1 MDQRKEIENAFKN
14 NLFFCHLE
22 DKYIRMLSGITTVK
36 SFKKGETIIK
46 EGEKAMGLYIV
57 IEGIVKIY
65 KISKDGKEHI
75 IHIFGEGEI
84 FAEVSLA
91 ENQTYPA
98 WAEALTDVKIG
109 FIPRDLILANLRKD
123 PTLALAMIGVC
134 ILRLKNLVLSI
145 ENIKMKN
152 ARERTLF
159 FLWEMTEK
167 GKKSEVTFSI
177 TQNQLSLLLGI
188 TPETFSRI
196 IKKLKEENIILK
208 TSGNRKFIL
217 AIDKLKE
224 SLKR

>member
-1 MDQRKEIENAFKN
+1 
-14 NLFFCHLE
+14 
-22 DKYIRMLSGITTVK
+22 
-36 SFKKGETIIK
+36 
-46 EGEKAMGLYIV
+46 
-57 IEGIVKIY
+57 
-65 KISKDGKEHI
+65 
-75 IHIFGEGEI
+75 
-84 FAEVSLA
+84 

>member
-1 MDQRKEIENAFKN
+1 
-14 NLFFCHLE
+14 
-22 DKYIRMLSGITTVK
+22 
-36 SFKKGETIIK
+36 
-46 EGEKAMGLYIV
+46 
-57 IEGIVKIY
+57 
-65 KISKDGKEHI
+65 
-75 IHIFGEGEI
+75 
-84 FAEVSLA
+84 
-91 ENQTYPA
+91 
-98 WAEALTDVKIG
+98 
-109 FIPRDLILANLRKD
+109 
-123 PTLALAMIGVC
+123 
-134 ILRLKNLVLSI
+134 
-145 ENIKMKN
+145 MKN